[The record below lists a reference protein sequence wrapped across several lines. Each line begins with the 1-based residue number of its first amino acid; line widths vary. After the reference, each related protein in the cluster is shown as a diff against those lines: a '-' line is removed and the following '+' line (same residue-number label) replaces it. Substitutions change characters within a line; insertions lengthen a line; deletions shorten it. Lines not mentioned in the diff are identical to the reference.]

1 MLVCY
6 NFLYMPKISVIIPI
20 YNIEKYV
27 DRCLE
32 SISNQDFLDFEAICV
47 NDGSTDNSK
56 DIINKYVQNDSRF
69 VLLNK
74 ENGGLSDARNYGVQF
89 AKGDYIFFL
98 DGDDYIES
106 NCLNELYKYVEL
118 YKHDLVMCGY
128 NEVNYDGSINRIVTN
143 KASTLYADIV
153 KENNI
158 INKYPHCAWNKLYSI
173 KFFKELGI
181 KYPKGLYYED
191 VGTTPLIYLEAK
203 NIAYI
208 NKPLINYVVNRP
220 GNITTSV
227 NKKIVDILDNLRIVN
242 DYYINKQ
249 RFDEFKN
256 QLCYFNLDMIFDNLY
271 KVKSIEDKQIA
282 NDFID
287 NSYAL
292 LDKYFDNWKSND
304 FFNKYSILKKQLLKN
319 KELYRKFIYGK

>member
-1 MLVCY
+1 
-6 NFLYMPKISVIIPI
+6 MPRISVVVPI
-20 YNIEKYV
+20 YNVEKYL
-27 DRCLE
+27 DRCLN
-32 SISNQDFLDFEAICV
+32 SVYNQIFTEFEVLCI
-47 NDGSTDNSK
+47 NDGSRDNSQLIV
-56 DIINKYVQNDSRF
+56 DEYVKKDSRF
-69 VLLNK
+69 K
-74 ENGGLSDARNYGVQF
+74 SFIKDNGGLSDARNYSFNYV
-89 AKGDYIFFL
+89 KGDYIFFL
-98 DGDDYIES
+98 DGDDYLEP
-106 NCLNELYKYVEL
+106 NCFEELYEL
-118 YKHDLVMCGY
+118 ASKNSHDLVMCGY
-128 NEVNYDGSINRIVTN
+128 NEVSNSGT
-143 KASTLYADIV
+143 
-153 KENNI
+153 
-158 INKYPHCAWNKLYSI
+158 INKVVVNRCSTVYTAMEKEDNLLNEYPHCAWNKLYSI

-208 NKPLINYVVNRP
+208 NKPLINYVVDRP

-271 KVKSIEDKQIA
+271 KVKDIEDKQIA